1 MPKQNYENPTYLE
14 KFYFLLDKVSIN

>member
-1 MPKQNYENPTYLE
+1 MPKRNYENPTYLE